1 LSKVRVH
8 ELAKRYGRKGPEFA
22 KLLQELGFD
31 SVKSHMSAVDDATE
45 LMIVARLE
53 AQGLRAASSD
63 DSHQAEADDGLPKK
77 KPLPGAGPRKKSLPP
92 PVDGPRKKTLPPPAG
107 RTTKTNM
114 GATTDVEPE
123 PEVMVSRPAPKPLP
137 TADEVGQAQATE
149 AETRAA
155 PEAKKAPD
163 EAPEKKKL
171 PTIEETKPVEP
182 VPEARTAVEGRRV
195 EGRRL
200 AERDGRQAV
209 ERARARRERPRE
221 GAGLDRAAT
230 RAAPDARDSF
240 RAGEPP
246 RSRDA
251 RADPRER
258 GRRRR
263 PPGSSR
269 RLGAEHPAVGAAA
282 RRRPHTVRSRVPPR
296 HPPAR
301 RHAAHP
307 RWRIARDSGR

>member
-63 DSHQAEADDGLPKK
+63 DSHRAEADDGLPKK

-107 RTTKTNM
+107 RTTKTNT

-182 VPEARTAVEGRRV
+182 VPEARTASKDD
-195 EGRRL
+195 
-200 AERDGRQAV
+200 ASKDGGSPSETAAKPSS
-209 ERARARRERPRE
+209 EPARAETAPRE
-221 GAGLDRAAT
+221 GAGLGRAAT

-269 RLGAEHPAVGAAA
+269 RLGAEHPAVGAAHA
-282 RRRPHTVRSRVPPR
+282 ADRTPSAAGCHRAIRRP
-296 HPPAR
+296 R